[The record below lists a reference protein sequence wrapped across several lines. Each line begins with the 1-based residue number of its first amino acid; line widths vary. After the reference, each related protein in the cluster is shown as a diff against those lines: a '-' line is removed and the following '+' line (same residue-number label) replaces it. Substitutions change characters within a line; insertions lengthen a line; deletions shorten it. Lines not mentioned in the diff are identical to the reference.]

1 MRVRARALVD
11 DRVVASLG
19 ARDSGRRRT
28 ARPRARRRGGA
39 SASAAATAKLTR
51 EQCVE
56 YVRSGCK
63 TRDRFRCVSGEGV
76 GAGRNAGGGGAS
88 GDDRGWGAGGENLKN
103 AKTRRR
109 ETTDRI
115 SVYGTRGREGT
126 DE

>member
-28 ARPRARRRGGA
+28 ARPKARRRGGA

-51 EQCVE
+51 ERCVE

-63 TRDRFRCVSGEGV
+63 TRDRFRCVAVSDEGV
-76 GAGRNAGGGGAS
+76 GRNAGGGAVHE
-88 GDDRGWGAGGENLKN
+88 R
-103 AKTRRR
+103 
-109 ETTDRI
+109 
-115 SVYGTRGREGT
+115 
-126 DE
+126 